1 MRPRGSTSAAAACAA
16 LAILVS
22 AGPAAAAITPV
33 ANDASG
39 AAMLGAASFADPSI
53 AGAASFLSIPAAG
66 APHGIAGAPLG
77 GFPTEG
83 TQFAVLTTGSAEAA
97 DDPNANVPDSGG
109 STDDVSSDLFDLGDR
124 GNTSQ
129 DETVLALPFTAPP
142 TSNCLTFDFRFLS
155 EEFADFVGLQFNDA
169 FIAELDA
176 STWSVAGSAITAPG
190 NFAFD
195 AAGNVVSV
203 NSSGVT
209 QMSAAEAAGTTY
221 DGATQRLSAST
232 QLAPGAHTLFLSI
245 FDQGDGILD
254 SAAFV
259 DNIRVGFVPDPAV
272 NCRPGARPALF
283 QLALTPATANKD
295 TGDTHTVTAEVLDDD
310 GAPVAGAPVAF
321 RVTGANGTT
330 GTGTTDTAGKASF
343 AYTGA
348 AAGDDL
354 ISACYDADADGAC
367 EATDSAMATWSV
379 RNLPPDCGSVTTSV
393 ATLKAQGHR
402 FKPVTLS
409 GATDGDGDALTYAI
423 TGVTQDEATNG
434 LGDGDTP
441 IDAMRTDDPA
451 TILLRAERSGTAD
464 GRVYEIA
471 YTVSDG
477 QGGSCTGTA
486 LVGVPHD
493 ESGAVAVDSGV
504 RFNSLS

>member
-33 ANDASG
+33 TNDAPG

-53 AGAASFLSIPAAG
+53 AGAASFLSVPVTG

-97 DDPNANVPDSGG
+97 DDPNANVPDNGG
-109 STDDVSSDLFDLGDR
+109 SSDDVSSDLGDLGAR
-124 GNTSQ
+124 GDTSR

-232 QLAPGAHTLFLSI
+232 QLAPG
-245 FDQGDGILD
+245 
-254 SAAFV
+254 
-259 DNIRVGFVPDPAV
+259 
-272 NCRPGARPALF
+272 
-283 QLALTPATANKD
+283 ALTPATANKD

-451 TILLRAERSGTAD
+451 TNLLRAERSGTAD

-477 QGGSCTGTA
+477 QGGTCTGTA